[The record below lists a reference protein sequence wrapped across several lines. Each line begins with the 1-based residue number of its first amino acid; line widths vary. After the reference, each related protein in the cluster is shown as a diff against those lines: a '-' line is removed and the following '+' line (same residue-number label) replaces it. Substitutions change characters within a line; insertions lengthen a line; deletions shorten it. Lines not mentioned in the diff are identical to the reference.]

1 MRWKEEAQRRLQDY
15 PTVCLAVDNIKEEIR
30 RLEAAGTAISSVRTD
45 LVTVRQSGKRKE
57 DQLLDNILCRQELTQ
72 ALEDTKKWIAV
83 TNKAL
88 DALDPEEKVLLQR
101 MYIKPVAG
109 GVSQLCMLMNMEKSN
124 IYRKRDRAL
133 RKFATVLYGTV
144 AL

>member
-133 RKFATVLYGTV
+133 RKFATVLYGTA

>member
-133 RKFATVLYGTV
+133 RKFATVLCGTA